1 MTGGIVLTYSA
12 GNNYVT
18 NKNGSFYYVQSMTFT
33 VDSLQEEYVFD
44 VVGRGEEH
52 WKPSRYR
59 HAQRSSSITSKQ
71 KSANYYAPFIRRA
84 LILSIRY

>member
-33 VDSLQEEYVFD
+33 VDSLQEEYVLSLF
-44 VVGRGEEH
+44 VMAGNETM
-52 WKPSRYR
+52 
-59 HAQRSSSITSKQ
+59 ASSMQ
-71 KSANYYAPFIRRA
+71 FPYALKDGA
-84 LILSIRY
+84 